1 MKTIVKNFEELYAL
15 WQQGVTTGEA
25 VVDAVVECV
34 ATHNMIYP
42 EEVATMLEVKDW
54 ELRAA
59 FHLLTGMT
67 LREMITQWRYRQ
79 AREMILNGKY
89 ELKEVAHRCGWRSVR
104 VMDGVFVRM
113 CGQSA
118 TRLAMTV

>member
-1 MKTIVKNFEELYAL
+1 
-15 WQQGVTTGEA
+15 
-25 VVDAVVECV
+25 
-34 ATHNMIYP
+34 
-42 EEVATMLEVKDW
+42 
-54 ELRAA
+54 
-59 FHLLTGMT
+59 MT

-79 AREMILNGKY
+79 AREMILNGTY

-113 CGQSA
+113 SGLSA